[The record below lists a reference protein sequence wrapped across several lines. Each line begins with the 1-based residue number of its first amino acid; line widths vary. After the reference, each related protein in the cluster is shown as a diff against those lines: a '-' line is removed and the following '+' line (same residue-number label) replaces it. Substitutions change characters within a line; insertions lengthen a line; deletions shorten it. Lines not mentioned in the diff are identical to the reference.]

1 MTHADFFK
9 GKLFSGPMVR
19 ASCLPFRL
27 LCLEYGADGVYG
39 PATSCDAIL
48 SSHIDSSDPYTL
60 YFGWPDNPYVHFKS
74 HPLEAGKLV
83 FQILT
88 NDPAKAVQA
97 AEKVIGFASAID
109 LNCGCPESFA
119 TSRGAGSALMN
130 DPQTVSEVVAAL
142 TRNYSVP
149 ITVKHRIHRDVQ
161 QSIQFAV
168 ACENAG
174 ASAITVHGR
183 LREQKNAGTVAYD
196 DMKLVFQ
203 NAIDYWEPE
212 GYLHL
217 VFIGQYGLSELDRL
231 SAGLDTRTEEEWL
244 KRVEDVTKKLAA
256 DIARKP
262 AGSKT
267 ARLAEEMR
275 RKADEVPEL
284 TSYDIVNLVNRLNS
298 LHDDAKREVVIEVLK
313 QMEGIETD
321 ALDERIDAERLSP
334 LTLRALKAFVDR
346 SDE

>member
-1 MTHADFFK
+1 MDRALKITVDIMQRAVFKDFQHINVASIPGYK
-9 GKLFSGPMVR
+9 DRISQPMDLATVR
-19 ASCLPFRL
+19 NK
-27 LCLEYGADGVYG
+27 
-39 PATSCDAIL
+39 
-48 SSHIDSSDPYTL
+48 IDSNSYAT
-60 YFGWPDNPYVHFKS
+60 
-74 HPLEAGKLV
+74 
-83 FQILT
+83 
-88 NDPAKAVQA
+88 PA
-97 AEKVIGFASAID
+97 D
-109 LNCGCPESFA
+109 WL
-119 TSRGAGSALMN
+119 
-130 DPQTVSEVVAAL
+130 
-142 TRNYSVP
+142 
-149 ITVKHRIHRDVQ
+149 
-161 QSIQFAV
+161 
-168 ACENAG
+168 
-174 ASAITVHGR
+174 
-183 LREQKNAGTVAYD
+183 D

-244 KRVEDVTKKLAA
+244 KQVEQVTKKLAA

-284 TSYDIVNLVNRLNS
+284 SSYDIVNLVNRLNS